1 MKKEDYD
8 FILEISN
15 SEFPLIAFVNDLQR
29 LKLMG
34 KLQNFEYE
42 TMQEDLV
49 KIAKLFK
56 YYYDECQKA
65 NER

>member
-1 MKKEDYD
+1 M
-8 FILEISN
+8 
-15 SEFPLIAFVNDLQR
+15 NDLQR
-29 LKLMG
+29 LKSMG

-65 NER
+65 NEK